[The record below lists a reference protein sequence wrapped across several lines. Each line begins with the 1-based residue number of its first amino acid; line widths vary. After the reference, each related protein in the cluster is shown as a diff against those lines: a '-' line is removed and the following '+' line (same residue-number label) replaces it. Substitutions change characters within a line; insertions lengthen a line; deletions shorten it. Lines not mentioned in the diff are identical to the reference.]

1 MRGIRARRL
10 GNSIRARLKR
20 PVIFTLVT
28 VLLLF
33 VLIIAYVISNIG
45 SMVVELALA
54 DATDVIT
61 ITVND
66 VISEKV
72 MDGSIDYSD
81 LVTLEKDADGNITAL
96 LTNMANVNYLQSEIT
111 GEIVKRFSD
120 MDVTRVDIP
129 IGNLIGGTLLSG
141 RGPKISVDILS
152 VTNVSATL
160 RNEFSSAGIN
170 QTRHRIILQVDVGL
184 GILLSGYRDKWDDVQ
199 TEITVCE
206 TVIVERVPETYASL
220 G

>member
-20 PVIFTLVT
+20 PAIFTLVT
-28 VLLLF
+28 VLLLL
-33 VLIIAYVISNIG
+33 VMIIAYVISNIG

-160 RNEFSSAGIN
+160 RNELIRQGTELYFRWTSASEYCSQDTAIN
-170 QTRHRIILQVDVGL
+170 GMTFRQRSRSAR
-184 GILLSGYRDKWDDVQ
+184 LLSLEGCQRLTQ
-199 TEITVCE
+199 
-206 TVIVERVPETYASL
+206 A
-220 G
+220 